1 MAEFNLE
8 GLLGNVFGGGGGNFL
23 DEYLTPEQRA
33 AMQRN
38 SMLAASAALL
48 KAGGESTRRIG
59 IGEALGGAF
68 EAGQAGYEKAQTG
81 ALTQMALKTKM
92 DEAKK
97 AKDLQKLIAG
107 VFAPQAAAPGAAQD
121 AAMPVNPTV
130 ARANQ
135 YRQAAQMLAMSGQG
149 EQAMKYEDLAQ
160 KLDPRD
166 EVQGAP
172 FEGTN
177 AQGDPVLLQQMK
189 SGSLR
194 QVAGYGAKQGAIG
207 QPFELTGPDGKPIL
221 VQQLPDGSLRQV
233 TGVSAKQGAP
243 GQPIEM
249 TNAEGKS
256 VMVQPMP
263 DGTFRPVAGFTP
275 KQAAPSQPFEVSG
288 PNGQP
293 MLVQQLSDG
302 TLRQVTGATPKQAAP
317 SQPFEVAG
325 PDGQPMLVQQL
336 SDGTLRQV
344 TGASPKQA
352 APSQPFEVSGPNG
365 QPMLVQQLSD
375 GTLRQV
381 TGASPKQAAPGEPF
395 EVTDSQGKSVLVQKM
410 ADGSLR
416 PVSGFAPKQDAA
428 VPPVE
433 VTGPDGKPM
442 LMTPQRGG
450 GFTPIVGV
458 GPKQNPSEKARQLA
472 ELGLTPTLENFQ
484 LLESSPNE
492 IKLLNKMGMPVTMA
506 NVERIR
512 RSGAAS
518 TVVNMGEGQKGFEN
532 EMRVA
537 SAFKGE
543 QIYKDFNDMRT
554 AYDQVNSALDQGTPI
569 GDVAGAT
576 KVMKLLDPGSVVRES
591 ELGIAM
597 AAAGRMDRLKNYFT
611 QAMTGQKLTPTQRQD
626 FKALSNELYAA
637 AGQAYNNKRSEY
649 LLVGQTY
656 KFPNIN
662 TVLGA
667 PANVPSI
674 VRQPGGPVAAPGMG
688 GGRPSL
694 GNIFGAPGN

>member
-8 GLLGNVFGGGGGNFL
+8 GLLGNAFGGGSSNFL

-38 SMLAASAALL
+38 AMLAASAALL

-59 IGEALGGAF
+59 IGEALGEALQ
-68 EAGQAGYEKAQTG
+68 AGQAGYEKAQTG
-81 ALTQMALKTKM
+81 ALTQMALKQKL

-97 AKDLQKLIAG
+97 AKALQDMIAG
-107 VFAPQAAAPGAAQD
+107 VFKPQAAPGAAQD
-121 AAMPVNPTV
+121 AAMPVNPNV

-172 FEGTN
+172 FEGTD
-177 AQGDPVLLQQMK
+177 AQGNPVLLQQMK

-194 QVAGYGAKQGAIG
+194 PAAGYGAKQGAIG
-207 QPFELTGPDGKPIL
+207 QPFEVTGPNGKPML
-221 VQQLPDGSLRQV
+221 VQQLPDGTLRELS
-233 TGVSAKQGAP
+233 GVSAKQAAP

-249 TNAEGKS
+249 TDAEGKS

-288 PNGQP
+288 P
-293 MLVQQLSDG
+293 
-302 TLRQVTGATPKQAAP
+302 
-317 SQPFEVAG
+317 
-325 PDGQPMLVQQL
+325 DGQPMLVQQL
-336 SDGTLRQV
+336 SDGTLR
-344 TGASPKQA
+344 P
-352 APSQPFEVSGPNG
+352 VS
-365 QPMLVQQLSD
+365 
-375 GTLRQV
+375 
-381 TGASPKQAAPGEPF
+381 GASPKQAAPGEPF
-395 EVTDSQGKSVLVQKM
+395 EVTGADGKPVLVQKM

-416 PVSGFAPKQDAA
+416 PVSGFAPKLDAA

-433 VTGPDGKPM
+433 VTGADGKPM

-450 GFTPIVGV
+450 GYTPVIGIS
-458 GPKQNPSEKARQLA
+458 PKQNPSEKARQLA

-518 TVVNMGEGQKGFEN
+518 TVVNMGEGQRGFEN
-532 EMRVA
+532 EMKVA

-597 AAAGRMDRLKNYFT
+597 AAAGRMDRLKNYFNNLI
-611 QAMTGQKLTPTQRQD
+611 TGQKLTPTQRQD

-674 VRQPGGPVAAPGMG
+674 IKPVAAPGMG
-688 GGRPSL
+688 GGTLTWDPAQKKFVNR
-694 GNIFGAPGN
+694 

>member
-8 GLLGNVFGGGGGNFL
+8 GLLGNLGSAFGGGGGNFL

-38 SMLAASAALL
+38 AMLAASAALL

-81 ALTQMALKTKM
+81 ALNQMALKQKL

-97 AKDLQKLIAG
+97 AKALQDMIAG
-107 VFAPQAAAPGAAQD
+107 VFKPQAATPGAAQD
-121 AAMPVNPTV
+121 AGMPVNPNV

-172 FEGTN
+172 IEVTN
-177 AQGDPVLLQQMK
+177 AEGNPVLLQQMK
-189 SGSLR
+189 SGSFR
-194 QVAGYGAKQGAIG
+194 PVVGYGAKQGAIG
-207 QPFELTGPDGKPIL
+207 QPFELTGADGKPIL

-233 TGVSAKQGAP
+233 TGVSAKQAAP

-249 TNAEGKS
+249 TDAEGKS

-275 KQAAPSQPFEVSG
+275 KQAAPSQPFE
-288 PNGQP
+288 
-293 MLVQQLSDG
+293 L
-302 TLRQVTGATPKQAAP
+302 TGA
-317 SQPFEVAG
+317 
-325 PDGQPMLVQQL
+325 DG
-336 SDGTLRQV
+336 
-344 TGASPKQA
+344 K
-352 APSQPFEVSGPNG
+352 
-365 QPMLVQQLSD
+365 PMLVQQLSD

-395 EVTDSQGKSVLVQKM
+395 EVTGPNGQPVLVQKM

-416 PVSGFAPKQDAA
+416 PVTGFAPKQDAA
-428 VPPVE
+428 VSPVE

-442 LMTPQRGG
+442 LVTLQKGG
-450 GFTPIVGV
+450 GFTPVVGV

-512 RSGAAS
+512 RAGAAS
-518 TVVNMGEGQKGFEN
+518 TVVNMNEGQKGLEN
-532 EMRVA
+532 VMKIGA
-537 SAFKGE
+537 AFKSE
-543 QIYKDFNDMRT
+543 PIYKEFQGMQTAFN
-554 AYDQVNSALDQGTPI
+554 QVNTALNQETPI
-569 GDVAGAT
+569 GDLAGAT
-576 KVMKLLDPGSVVRES
+576 KMMKMMDEGSTVRES
-591 ELGIAM
+591 ELALAM
-597 AAAGRMDRLKNYFT
+597 AAAGRMDRLKNYLT
-611 QAMTGQKLTPTQRQD
+611 QAMTGQKLTPKQRIE

-649 LLVGQTY
+649 EAFARAYQL
-656 KFPNIN
+656 PNIG
-662 TVLGA
+662 TAIGA

-688 GGRPSL
+688 GGRPTL
-694 GNIFGAPGN
+694 NNIFGAPGN

>member
-59 IGEALGGAF
+59 IGEALGSAF

-81 ALTQMALKTKM
+81 ALTQMALKQKL
-92 DEAKK
+92 DEAKR
-97 AKDLQKLIAG
+97 AADLQKMIAG
-107 VFAPQAAAPGAAQD
+107 VFKPQAATPGAAQD
-121 AAMPVNPTV
+121 AGMPVNPSV

-172 FEGTN
+172 IEVTN
-177 AQGDPVLLQQMK
+177 AQGNPVLLQQMK
-189 SGSLR
+189 SGSFR
-194 QVAGYGAKQGAIG
+194 PVVGYGAKQGAIG
-207 QPFELTGPDGKPIL
+207 QPFEVTGPNGKPML
-221 VQQLPDGSLRQV
+221 VQQMPDGTLREV
-233 TGVSAKQGAP
+233 SGVSAKQGAP

-249 TNAEGKS
+249 TDAEGKS

-275 KQAAPSQPFEVSG
+275 KQAAPSQPFEVAG

-302 TLRQVTGATPKQAAP
+302 TLRPVSGASPKQAAP
-317 SQPFEVAG
+317 SQPFEVSG

-344 TGASPKQA
+344 I
-352 APSQPFEVSGPNG
+352 
-365 QPMLVQQLSD
+365 
-375 GTLRQV
+375 
-381 TGASPKQAAPGEPF
+381 GASPKQAAPGEPF
-395 EVTDSQGKSVLVQKM
+395 EVTGPNGQPVLVQKM

-416 PVSGFAPKQDAA
+416 PVSGFAPKLDAA

-433 VTGPDGKPM
+433 VTGADGKPM

-450 GFTPIVGV
+450 GFTPLVGV